1 MEVRLKTPLD
11 PLGGDAH
18 LYHERSLKT
27 TARMEL
33 EGWGRPQR
41 LGILAV
47 VPLPESRRGGEMGIT
62 YYLQVV
68 ESTTVATIMLL
79 LIGEDLIKYNPVPV
93 EVQSSCANQEILP
106 KSQGGV
112 GLTSGN
118 RATREDLQGP
128 VSWSASVKKKDTE
141 SRVGKVLYLLLSSFA
156 LSCQKLRS
164 CALRSLWLS
173 RCGIAES

>member
-1 MEVRLKTPLD
+1 MEVKMEVPLD
-11 PLGGDAH
+11 PLEGDAH
-18 LYHERSLKT
+18 LYHERSPKT

-41 LGILAV
+41 LGFLAV
-47 VPLPESRRGGEMGIT
+47 VPLPESRRGGEIGIT

-68 ESTTVATIMLL
+68 ESTTVATMMLL

-106 KSQGGV
+106 KGQGGV

-118 RATREDLQGP
+118 RATKEDLQGP
-128 VSWSASVKKKDTE
+128 VSWYASSKKKDTK
-141 SRVGKVLYLLLSSFA
+141 SGAGKVLYLLLSSFA
-156 LSCQKLRS
+156 CLARNLG
-164 CALRSLWLS
+164 AVP
-173 RCGIAES
+173 